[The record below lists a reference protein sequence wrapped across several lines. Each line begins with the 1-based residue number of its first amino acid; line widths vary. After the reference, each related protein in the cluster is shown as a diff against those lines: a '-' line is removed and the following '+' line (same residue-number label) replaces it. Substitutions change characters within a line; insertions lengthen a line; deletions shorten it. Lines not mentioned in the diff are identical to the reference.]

1 MESKQPHHLVR
12 AVAHRWKLN
21 EYFSQQISCSH
32 DMMSGFSPLFLQ
44 ETSGACMFCNG
55 ATHLRFQ
62 CSLSF
67 LVMFSNQRKCLT
79 EDEVLDILYNDDSGD
94 DLIPELDSNSD
105 SESDNEAYRTDI
117 ILVIVLLFSIFR
129 KSRSKYSIRK

>member
-1 MESKQPHHLVR
+1 M
-12 AVAHRWKLN
+12 
-21 EYFSQQISCSH
+21 
-32 DMMSGFSPLFLQ
+32 
-44 ETSGACMFCNG
+44 
-55 ATHLRFQ
+55 RFQ
-62 CSLSF
+62 CALSF
-67 LVMFSNQRKCLT
+67 LVMFCNQRKCLT

>member
-1 MESKQPHHLVR
+1 M
-12 AVAHRWKLN
+12 
-21 EYFSQQISCSH
+21 
-32 DMMSGFSPLFLQ
+32 
-44 ETSGACMFCNG
+44 
-55 ATHLRFQ
+55 RFQ
-62 CSLSF
+62 CALSL

-105 SESDNEAYRTDI
+105 NESDDEAYRTDI

-129 KSRSKYSIRK
+129 KSRSKYSVRK

>member
-1 MESKQPHHLVR
+1 MCVI
-12 AVAHRWKLN
+12 
-21 EYFSQQISCSH
+21 FSEC
-32 DMMSGFSPLFLQ
+32 
-44 ETSGACMFCNG
+44 EV
-55 ATHLRFQ
+55 
-62 CSLSF
+62 

-117 ILVIVLLFSIFR
+117 IHVIVLLFSIFR

>member
-1 MESKQPHHLVR
+1 M
-12 AVAHRWKLN
+12 
-21 EYFSQQISCSH
+21 
-32 DMMSGFSPLFLQ
+32 
-44 ETSGACMFCNG
+44 
-55 ATHLRFQ
+55 RFQ

-117 ILVIVLLFSIFR
+117 IHVIVLLFSIFR

>member
-1 MESKQPHHLVR
+1 M
-12 AVAHRWKLN
+12 
-21 EYFSQQISCSH
+21 
-32 DMMSGFSPLFLQ
+32 
-44 ETSGACMFCNG
+44 
-55 ATHLRFQ
+55 RFQ
-62 CSLSF
+62 CEV

-117 ILVIVLLFSIFR
+117 IHVIVLLFSIFR